1 MDKLIYVAMNGAKS
15 VMRRQDNLAHN
26 LAHVSTPGF
35 RAEMLS
41 FQPVDTSSDPQ
52 GKNNSLQVFSQ
63 EASVGSDFTPGPVQ
77 RTGRPLDVAIGG
89 SGWLAVQARDG
100 KEAYTRNGALE
111 VDATGVLKTGGGLP
125 VLGDSGPIIVPPDS
139 EVTIARD
146 GTVSAVQNGQGLSN
160 VQVLGRLKLVDPP
173 AAQMQKGEDGL
184 FRTRNGAAAASSDT
198 VGLSTGAIEGS
209 NVNPVE
215 AMVGMIS
222 AARQFEMQMKLL
234 QTAEANSRSA
244 AVLLQGAG

>member
-1 MDKLIYVAMNGAKS
+1 VDKLIYVAMNGAKS
-15 VMRRQDNLAHN
+15 MMRRQDNLAHN

-41 FQPVDTSSDPQ
+41 FQPVDGSKDAQ
-52 GKNNSLQVFSQ
+52 GQKNPLQVFAL
-63 EASVGSDFTPGPVQ
+63 EASAGSDFTPGPVQ
-77 RTGRPLDVAIGG
+77 RTGRPLDVAVNG
-89 SGWLAVQARDG
+89 SGWLSVQGRDG
-100 KEAYTRNGALE
+100 REAYTRNGALE
-111 VDATGVLKTGGGLP
+111 VDVNGLLKTGGGLP
-125 VLGDSGPIIVPPDS
+125 VLGDSGPITVPADS

-146 GTVSAVQNGQGLSN
+146 GTVSAVQSGQGLTN

-173 AAQMQKGEDGL
+173 AAQLQKGEDGL
-184 FRTRNGAAAASSDT
+184 FRTRNGVDAAASET

-234 QTAEANSRSA
+234 QTAESNSRGA
-244 AVLLQGAG
+244 GVLLQSVG

>member
-1 MDKLIYVAMNGAKS
+1 MDKMIYLAMAGANS
-15 VMRRQDNLAHN
+15 MMRRQENLTQNLAN
-26 LAHVSTPGF
+26 AGTPGF

-41 FQPVDTSSDPQ
+41 FMPVAPENASP
-52 GKNNSLQVFSQ
+52 GAKLPGQVFSL
-63 EASVGSDFTPGPVQ
+63 EASMGSDFTPGTLQ

-89 SGWLAVQARDG
+89 SGWLSVQARDG
-100 KEAYTRNGALE
+100 REAYTRNGALE
-111 VDATGVLKTGGGLP
+111 LDATGILKTANGLP
-125 VLGDSGPIIVPPDS
+125 VLGEGGPIVVPPDS

-146 GTVSAVQNGQGLSN
+146 GTVSAVQNGAGLTN

-173 AAQMQKGEDGL
+173 AKELQRGEDGL
-184 FRTRNGAAAASSDT
+184 FRTRSGQPAAASPD
-198 VGLSTGAIEGS
+198 VGLSIGAIEGS

-215 AMVGMIS
+215 AMVGMIG

-244 AVLLQGAG
+244 GALLQSVG